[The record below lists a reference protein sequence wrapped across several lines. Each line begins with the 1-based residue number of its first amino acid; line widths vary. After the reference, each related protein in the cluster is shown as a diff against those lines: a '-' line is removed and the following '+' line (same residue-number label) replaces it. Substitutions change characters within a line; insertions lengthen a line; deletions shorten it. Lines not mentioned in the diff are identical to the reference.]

1 MPARAVT
8 AARATRL
15 APRRTLAAR
24 GPAVRLAT
32 AAVLAL
38 AVLAGCGDS
47 PERLLARATAARDAR
62 DDAEAERHLKVLL
75 RRTPDSLEARL
86 MLAALHATRHDA
98 PSAAKEWQRALEL
111 GARPDRALPG
121 LVAARVMAG
130 DATGALSVSES
141 ARLESPAA
149 RTALAYWRGRA
160 HETLGQHAKAEEDW
174 RAALADDP
182 QNLLARVAL
191 LRLQAERGDAAGAL
205 AELDAILA
213 RKPSQPEAWT
223 LKAELALARGD
234 TAVARQALE
243 RAVDGDVEA
252 PLARTR
258 LVSLLIDLGA
268 NEDARAQ
275 LVVLERLAPGRPATL
290 HLRARIDLIEGRLQA
305 ARAGAQRILAT
316 DPDFLPAVA
325 LAATVALRE
334 GALEQAERYAH
345 QLLDEAPGSVQGARL
360 LAATQLRRDEPAR
373 ARATADAAL
382 ARGVRDAPLL
392 GIAGEA
398 ALRTGDLT
406 AATGYFE
413 QASRID
419 PDDPSRLTGLGLARL
434 GAGQQAAGFEALEQA
449 AERDRSSTR
458 ADLALVTARLR
469 AGQFDRALAAVE
481 RMIAKDPGAPLGHNL
496 RGTVLLGRG
505 DVAGGRAAFDRA
517 LALDPAFFAAAANQA
532 QLDLREGRPD
542 QARLRFEAVLQ
553 KDPRNVA
560 ALGALARIAT
570 QDGRQD
576 EASALLQRANAAD
589 PTALEPALA
598 LASERLTADRPAQAL
613 APLQAAAVR
622 HGTDPRLLDLMA
634 EALLRSDQ
642 AQQAL
647 DVLERHLRL
656 EPRSAALQA
665 QVGAV
670 RAVAG
675 NVEGAIAALRRSGEI
690 DPDAATRLTARVVAT
705 LGKARRDDAERM
717 ARLLRR
723 QAPTNPIGAALE
735 ADLAAAERRWPD
747 AAAAW
752 RDAIAIRR
760 TAWMT
765 ARLHGALR
773 EAGQAD
779 EAAAALREGLKAL
792 PGNTELATYAASAEN
807 LARR

>member
-1 MPARAVT
+1 MSARAVT
-8 AARATRL
+8 ANRSTRAD
-15 APRRTLAAR
+15 AWGDVAAQ
-24 GPAVRLAT
+24 GAAARLAT
-32 AAVLAL
+32 AAVLTLAL
-38 AVLAGCGDS
+38 LSGCSES

-62 DDAEAERHLKVLL
+62 DDVETERHLKALL

-86 MLAALHATRHDA
+86 MLATLHATRHDA

-130 DATGALSVSES
+130 DAAGALAASET

-160 HETLGQHAKAEEDW
+160 HETLGQPAQAERDW

-182 QNLLARVAL
+182 RNVLASVAL

-205 AELDAILA
+205 AGLDPILA
-213 RKPSQPEAWT
+213 SKPSQPEAWM

-234 TAVARQALE
+234 TVVARQALE
-243 RAVDGDVEA
+243 RAVDGDIEA

-275 LVVLERLAPGRPATL
+275 LRVLERLAPGRPATL
-290 HLRARIDLIEGRLQA
+290 HLRARIDLNEGRLQA
-305 ARAGAQRILAT
+305 ARDGAQRILAT
-316 DPDFLPAVA
+316 NPDFLPAVA

-334 GALEQAERYAH
+334 GALEQAERYAQ
-345 QLLDEAPGSVQGARL
+345 QLLHEAPGSVQGARL

-382 ARGVRDAPLL
+382 ARGAQDAPLL

-398 ALRTGDLT
+398 ALRTGDL
-406 AATGYFE
+406 AAAALYFE

-449 AERDRSSTR
+449 AERDRGSTR

-469 AGQFDRALAAVE
+469 AGQFDRAQTAVD
-481 RMIAKDPGAPLGHNL
+481 RMIAKEPGAPLGHNL

-505 DVAGGRAAFDRA
+505 DVAGARAAFDRA
-517 LALDPAFFAAAANQA
+517 LALDAAFFAAAANHA

-542 QARLRFEAVLQ
+542 QARLRFEAVLE

-560 ALGALARIAT
+560 ALGAMARIAT
-570 QDGRQD
+570 QAGRLD
-576 EASALLQRANAAD
+576 EAATLLQRANTVD

-598 LASERLTADRPAQAL
+598 LATERLKAGRPAQAL

-622 HGTDPRLLDLMA
+622 HGSDPRLLDLMTQ
-634 EALLRSDQ
+634 ALLGADQ
-642 AQQAL
+642 VQQAL
-647 DVLERHLRL
+647 AVLERHVRL
-656 EPRSAALQA
+656 EPRSAALQM

-675 NVEGAIAALRRSGEI
+675 DVEGAIAALRLAG
-690 DPDAATRLTARVVAT
+690 DLDADAATRMTARVVAT
-705 LGKARRDDAERM
+705 LGTTRRDDTERM

-723 QAPTNPIGAALE
+723 QAPMNPIGAALE
-735 ADLAAAERRWPD
+735 ADLAASERRWPD

-760 TAWMT
+760 TAWLT

-773 EAGQAD
+773 DAGRAD
-779 EAAAALREGLKAL
+779 EAAAALREGLRAL
-792 PGNTELATYAASAEN
+792 AGDAELAAYAASAAA
-807 LARR
+807 LATR

>member
-1 MPARAVT
+1 MAT
-8 AARATRL
+8 RATR
-15 APRRTLAAR
+15 ADSGADVAAR
-24 GPAVRLAT
+24 SAAVRLAT

-38 AVLAGCGDS
+38 AVLSGCSES
-47 PERLLARATAARDAR
+47 PERLLARATAARDTR
-62 DDAEAERHLKVLL
+62 DDAEAERHLKTLL

-111 GARPDRALPG
+111 GARPERALPG

-130 DATGALSVSES
+130 DAAGALAASET
-141 ARLESPAA
+141 AQLESPAA
-149 RTALAYWRGRA
+149 RGALAYWRGRA
-160 HETLGQHAKAEEDW
+160 HETLGQPARAERDW

-191 LRLQAERGDAAGAL
+191 LRLQAERGDAADAL

-243 RAVDGDVEA
+243 RAVEGDVEA

-275 LVVLERLAPGRPATL
+275 LVVLERLAPGQPATL
-290 HLRARIDLIEGRLQA
+290 HLRARIDLNEGRLQA
-305 ARAGAQRILAT
+305 ARVGAQRILAT
-316 DPDFLPAVA
+316 NPDFLPAVA

-334 GALEQAERYAH
+334 GAFEQAERYAR
-345 QLLDEAPGSVQGARL
+345 QLLDEAPSSVQGARL
-360 LAATQLRRDEPAR
+360 LAATQLRRDDPAR

-382 ARGVRDAPLL
+382 ARGVRDTALL

-398 ALRTGDLT
+398 ALRTGDLV
-406 AATGYFE
+406 AATTYFE

-419 PDDPSRLTGLGLARL
+419 PDDPARLTGLGLARL
-434 GAGQQAAGFEALEQA
+434 SAGQQAAGFEALEQA
-449 AERDRSSTR
+449 AERDRGSTR

-469 AGQFDRALAAVE
+469 AGHFDRAQAAVD
-481 RMIAKDPGAPLGHNL
+481 RMIAKEPGAPLGHNL

-505 DVAGGRAAFDRA
+505 DVAGARAAFDRA
-517 LALDPAFFAAAANQA
+517 LALDAAFFAAAANHA

-560 ALGALARIAT
+560 ALSALARSAM
-570 QDGRQD
+570 QAGRRD
-576 EASALLQRANAAD
+576 EASALLQRASAAD

-598 LASERLTADRPAQAL
+598 LATERLEAGRPAQAL

-622 HGTDPRLLDLMA
+622 HGSDPRLLDLMA
-634 EALLRSDQ
+634 QALLRSDQ

-647 DVLERHLRL
+647 DVLERHVRI
-656 EPRSAALQA
+656 EPRSVALQM

-675 NVEGAIAALRRSGEI
+675 DVEGAIAALRIAGEL
-690 DPDAATRLTARVVAT
+690 DADTATRLTARVVTT
-705 LGKARRDDAERM
+705 LGTARRGDTERM
-717 ARLLRR
+717 ARMLRG
-723 QAPTNPIGAALE
+723 QAPMNPVGAALE
-735 ADLAAAERRWPD
+735 ADLAASERRWPD

-760 TAWMT
+760 TAWLT

-773 EAGQAD
+773 DTGRAD
-779 EAAAALREGLKAL
+779 EAAAALREGLRAL
-792 PGNTELATYAASAEN
+792 PGDAELATYAASAAT
-807 LARR
+807 LATR